1 MNTDATAVVCA
12 PFQIEAE
19 VTKAGHDAAR
29 HNQQDGRCDRL
40 RRSLFG
46 LHSLQ
51 RKWVVSVCL
60 CYSSA
65 VFLPL
70 CLAAD
75 SLRKVYR

>member
-1 MNTDATAVVCA
+1 MMDMDATAGVYA
-12 PFQIEAE
+12 PFQVKAE
-19 VTKAGHDAAR
+19 VTEAGHDAAR

-51 RKWVVSVCL
+51 SKSVVSVCL
-60 CYSSA
+60 RYSST

-70 CLAAD
+70 CLAH
-75 SLRKVYR
+75 